1 MARTHVVILSKR
13 SLFMEGVASRLR
25 QDEAR
30 VEVVTMDAHAP
41 QVLAQVIAARPA
53 AVILDATDP
62 DATQGC
68 TLSTLLQALPA
79 LKVIH
84 LDLQRKQVRIVTS
97 EQRPAGEVRD
107 LLEIIAPS
115 ATT

>member
-1 MARTHVVILSKR
+1 
-13 SLFMEGVASRLR
+13 MEGVASRLR

-30 VEVVTMDAHAP
+30 VGGVTMDAPAP
-41 QVLAQVIAARPA
+41 QVLAQGVAARPA
-53 AVILDATDP
+53 AVILGASGP
-62 DATQGC
+62 DAPPGG
-68 TLSTLLQALPA
+68 TLTNPLQAPPPP
-79 LKVIH
+79 KVIH

>member
-1 MARTHVVILSKR
+1 MARTRVVILSKR

-30 VEVVTMDAHAP
+30 LEVVTMDAHEP

-62 DATQGC
+62 DITQSC
-68 TLSTLLQALPA
+68 TLSTLLQALPS

-84 LDLQRKQVRIVTS
+84 LDPQRKQVYIVTS

-115 ATT
+115 VRN